1 MVEKYP
7 LANEPGRTMV
17 VFVKDGKFYGHIVK
31 DKTDKAPAKFVFET
45 PRFLTLEELKA
56 EYPSADT
63 K

>member
-17 VFVKDGKFYGHIVK
+17 VFAKDGKFYGHILK

-45 PRFLTLEELKA
+45 QRFQTIEELKA
-56 EYPSADT
+56 EYPGS
-63 K
+63 